1 MPLIDTHAHL
11 DEQSF
16 ENDFADVLQRAAE
29 AGLERIISVGT
40 TVESSRTVIALSEQ
54 YPNVSAIVGIHPN
67 YSSQANPGDFEIIEE
82 LARHP
87 RVVAVGETGLD
98 KYWDFAP
105 IDIQREFFVR
115 HIKLSQECGK
125 PFVVH
130 CRDAEPET
138 LEVLREMAEQG
149 SLNGVMHSFCGS
161 ANTREVCLE
170 LGMNF
175 SVGGMVTYK
184 KNVDLREII
193 SGIPLDRLMLETDC
207 PYLSPIPVR
216 GQRNEPAYVAHTA
229 KCLADVFGLSPVE
242 IGNITT
248 ENARRIFSLPE

>member
-1 MPLIDTHAHL
+1 P
-11 DEQSF
+11 Q
-16 ENDFADVLQRAAE
+16 
-29 AGLERIISVGT
+29 
-40 TVESSRTVIALSEQ
+40 
-54 YPNVSAIVGIHPN
+54 VSAVVGIHPN
-67 YSSQANPGDFEIIEE
+67 YCSQAAPDDFARIEA
-82 LARHP
+82 LVSHP
-87 RVVAVGETGLD
+87 RVVGIGETGLD

-115 HIKLSQECGK
+115 HIKLSQECRK

-161 ANTREVCLE
+161 ANTRDACLE

-184 KNVDLREII
+184 KNVELREII

-229 KCLADVFGLSPVE
+229 KCLGDVFGLSPVE

-248 ENARRIFSLPE
+248 ENARRVFSLSE